1 MDEEKPI
8 TTASDG
14 GEPTGRPE
22 PNYTIERRGRFW
34 AVLDEGVLVCLTVY
48 RRGAVEVKRR
58 LESKG
63 GDMRGSCLRT
73 P

>member
-1 MDEEKPI
+1 MDEEKPV
-8 TTASDG
+8 TTVSEA
-14 GEPTGRPE
+14 GEPTGRE

-34 AVLDEGVLVCLTVY
+34 ALLDNGVLVCITVY

-58 LESKG
+58 LEAKG
-63 GDMRGSCLRT
+63 GDLRGSCLET